1 MNARRQKYYT
11 SLVGSVLGMV
21 GFGFVIG
28 GFLGLVGVI
37 LIALSHD
44 EFDS

>member
-1 MNARRQKYYT
+1 MNARRQKYHT

-21 GFGFVIG
+21 AFGSVIG
-28 GFLGLVGVI
+28 GFLGLVAVI

-44 EFDS
+44 EFES

>member
-1 MNARRQKYYT
+1 MNARRQKYHT

-21 GFGFVIG
+21 AFGFAIG
-28 GFLGLVGVI
+28 GFLGLVGVM
-37 LIALSHD
+37 LIGLSHD